1 MSTGTDEITDASTT
15 HQILSSHDSGMY
27 ILVCVCNCCHGP
39 DFINKR
45 TLY

>member
-15 HQILSSHDSGMY
+15 HQILSSHDNGMY
-27 ILVCVCNCCHGP
+27 TIVCVCDCCHGP